1 MLTAITVM
9 TAVMTQEIKVV
20 VNEDVES
27 DFQNFSKGTCKMT
40 TQEMALALLGLCYN
54 EAVKGK
60 EDIEAFIDKLRT
72 RRGFR
77 EKTRDRIELN
87 LAA

>member
-1 MLTAITVM
+1 
-9 TAVMTQEIKVV
+9 
-20 VNEDVES
+20 
-27 DFQNFSKGTCKMT
+27 MT
-40 TQEMALALLGLCYN
+40 TQAMALALLGLCFN
-54 EAVKGK
+54 EVVKGK

-87 LAA
+87 LASQRWLKKMPTKWNEDVERTLLA